1 MAVYSTIRPDASEP
15 EGWQFLPGTGRFFN
29 DFMPAKARKQRV
41 DLETLVPHRDGMLLV
56 SEIVSFDDGGA
67 VTRAVVNARW
77 PLTGPRGADP
87 LVLIELVAQTAAVN
101 NGWEI
106 IQRQGPERDHRGWIV
121 GIKSARLL
129 VDRIALGT
137 TLTIASRNQFAYEN
151 FREIAG
157 TVKIENEVVAEV
169 TLQLMQAEP

>member
-1 MAVYSTIRPDASEP
+1 MMT
-15 EGWQFLPGTGRFFN
+15 
-29 DFMPAKARKQRV
+29 
-41 DLETLVPHRDGMLLV
+41 DLLDLKTLVPHRGAMLLL
-56 SEIVSFDDGGA
+56 SEIISFDEGQA
-67 VTRAVVNARW
+67 ATRAVVTETW
-77 PLTGPRGADP
+77 PLTTAAGADP

-101 NGWEI
+101 NGYEI
-106 IQRQGPERDHRGWIV
+106 IRQQGPERDHRGWIV

>member
-1 MAVYSTIRPDASEP
+1 
-15 EGWQFLPGTGRFFN
+15 
-29 DFMPAKARKQRV
+29 V

-67 VTRAVVNARW
+67 VTRAVVSERW
-77 PLTGPRGADP
+77 PLTGPTGADP

-121 GIKSARLL
+121 GIKSARLH

-157 TVKIENEVVAEV
+157 TVEIDKEVVAEV
-169 TLQLMQAEP
+169 TLQLMQAEPS

>member
-1 MAVYSTIRPDASEP
+1 M
-15 EGWQFLPGTGRFFN
+15 
-29 DFMPAKARKQRV
+29 

-67 VTRAVVNARW
+67 VTRAVVNAQW
-77 PLTGPRGADP
+77 PLTGPAGADP

-106 IQRQGPERDHRGWIV
+106 IRRQGPERDHRGWIV
-121 GIKSARLL
+121 GIKTARLC

-137 TLTIASRNQFAYEN
+137 TLIIESRNQFAYEN
-151 FREIAG
+151 FREIEG
-157 TVKIENEVVAEV
+157 KVKIEKEVVAEV
-169 TLQLMQAEP
+169 TLQLMQAGPS